1 MRRLLKTSSIG
12 TAPAKNLAMQGDSV
26 SDGQAAK
33 ASDRAAAT
41 CLKGIKT
48 IIITTEDVQDN
59 ASFYCEI
66 IL

>member
-12 TAPAKNLAMQGDSV
+12 MAQAKNLAMSEDSV

-48 IIITTEDVQDN
+48 IIIH
-59 ASFYCEI
+59 S
-66 IL
+66 ILFLAFLFPGKVRE

>member
-33 ASDRAAAT
+33 ANDRAAAT

-48 IIITTEDVQDN
+48 IIIHSIFFLAFLFPGKVRE
-59 ASFYCEI
+59 
-66 IL
+66 

>member
-33 ASDRAAAT
+33 ASDRAAAA

-48 IIITTEDVQDN
+48 NHNPQYFVFRRF
-59 ASFYCEI
+59 SFLEK
-66 IL
+66 

>member
-12 TAPAKNLAMQGDSV
+12 TDPAKNLAMQGDSV

-48 IIITTEDVQDN
+48 IIIH
-59 ASFYCEI
+59 S
-66 IL
+66 ILFLAFLFPGKVRE